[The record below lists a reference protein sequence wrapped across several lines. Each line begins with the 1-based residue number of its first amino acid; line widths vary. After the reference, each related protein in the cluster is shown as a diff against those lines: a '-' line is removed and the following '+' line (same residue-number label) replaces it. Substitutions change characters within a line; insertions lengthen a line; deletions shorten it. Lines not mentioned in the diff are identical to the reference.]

1 MMNIRNRGSI
11 RPKVTTMPR
20 SKSEASS
27 QLELY
32 KLVTEQQRIK
42 QELQF
47 IEQRTVLLKQRLSSL
62 KNQIAETEKNIN
74 KFRLSDSRPPQLPKR
89 PHIFFEANNY
99 QAFEIE
105 Y

>member
-1 MMNIRNRGSI
+1 MKNLRNRGTI

-42 QELQF
+42 QELHF
-47 IEQRTVLLKQRLSSL
+47 IEQRTSILKQRLNTL
-62 KNQIAETEKNIN
+62 KDQIAETEQNIN
-74 KFRLSDSRPPQLPKR
+74 KLRQSDHRHPNLPKR
-89 PHIFFEANNY
+89 PNIFFETNNY

>member
-1 MMNIRNRGSI
+1 MKILRNRGTI

-42 QELQF
+42 QELHF
-47 IEQRTVLLKQRLSSL
+47 IEQRTAILKQRLNSL
-62 KNQIAETEKNIN
+62 KDQIADTEQNIN
-74 KFRLSDSRPPQLPKR
+74 KLRQSDSRHPNLPKR
-89 PHIFFEANNY
+89 PNIFFEAKNY

>member
-1 MMNIRNRGSI
+1 MKILRNRGSI

-47 IEQRTVLLKQRLSSL
+47 IEQRTSLLKQRLSTL
-62 KNQIAETEKNIN
+62 KNQIAETEQNIN
-74 KFRLSDSRPPQLPKR
+74 KLRQSDPRHSHLTKR
-89 PHIFFEANNY
+89 PNIFFEANNY

>member
-1 MMNIRNRGSI
+1 MKIIRNRGSI

-47 IEQRTVLLKQRLSSL
+47 IEQRTVLLKQRLGSL
-62 KNQIAETEKNIN
+62 KNQIAETETVIN
-74 KFRLSDSRPPQLPKR
+74 KLRHADSRPSSLPKR
-89 PHIFFEANNY
+89 PNIFFEAKNY

>member
-1 MMNIRNRGSI
+1 MKNFQNRGTI

-20 SKSEASS
+20 NKSEASS

-47 IEQRTVLLKQRLSSL
+47 IEQRTVMLKQRLNTL
-62 KNQIAETEKNIN
+62 KTQIADTETTIN
-74 KFRLSDSRPPQLPKR
+74 KLRQPDLKTTQKLVRPS
-89 PHIFFEANNY
+89 IFFESQNY
-99 QAFEIE
+99 QTFEIE